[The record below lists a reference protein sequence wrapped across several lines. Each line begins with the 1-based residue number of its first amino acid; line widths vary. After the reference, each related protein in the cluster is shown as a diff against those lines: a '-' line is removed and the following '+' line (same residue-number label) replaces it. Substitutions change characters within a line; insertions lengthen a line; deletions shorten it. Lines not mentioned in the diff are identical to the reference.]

1 VDIRALAFDLD
12 GTLLRADESLS
23 PRNRDALRA
32 ARRAGLHVIIAT
44 ARWYHLAEEVAREL
58 DGDGT
63 HTDDELPVDGPVV
76 DGPVIACSGAEVRLL
91 RERVDLLD
99 LRLPEEFADAVYDVC
114 DTVRCVAWVVLG
126 DEVLVKMDGT
136 MDSTVPALRQVD
148 SLRAAAQGEAPRMI
162 LVQGTQAAAAVEATS
177 PMWDGAVRFD
187 ESFRGAGKRLLT
199 LTALGADKG
208 VALAVA
214 CGALG
219 IAPDTVVAFG
229 DAPND
234 VPMFRV
240 AGASFAMG
248 QAPPSV
254 CAEASAL
261 TATNAEDGVAI
272 AVEELLR
279 SGDGALG

>member
-12 GTLLRADESLS
+12 GTLLRADETLS

-32 ARRAGLHVIIAT
+32 ASTAGLHVIVAT
-44 ARWYHLAEEVAREL
+44 ARWYHLAEQVAQEL
-58 DGDGT
+58 DGG
-63 HTDDELPVDGPVV
+63 EPPVVDTPVV

-99 LRLPEEFADAVYDVC
+99 LRLPAEFADAVFDVC
-114 DTVRCVAWVVLG
+114 DAVRCVAWVVLA
-126 DEVLVKMDGT
+126 DEVLVKMDGELDT
-136 MDSTVPALRQVD
+136 AVPALRQVD
-148 SLRAAAQGEAPRMI
+148 SLRAAAEGEPPRMI
-162 LVQGTQAAAAVEATS
+162 LVQGTQATAAVEGTS
-177 PMWDGAVRFD
+177 PVWNHAVRFD
-187 ESFRGAGKRLLT
+187 ESFWGAGKRLVT

-208 VALAVA
+208 VALGVA
-214 CGALG
+214 CDALG
-219 IAPDTVVAFG
+219 IAADTVVAFG

-254 CAEASAL
+254 RAEA
-261 TATNAEDGVAI
+261 TAVTGTNAEDGVAT

-279 SGDGALG
+279 SGEGALG